1 MAGDQTTGTPV
12 SCQVVQAGA
21 KPDLRDDLGATPL
34 DVAAAEG
41 DEAMV
46 KLLMPADSPSLTGD
60 LIAKAAKAP
69 RSAGTAAEAPS
80 EAEKVGLCLVALPQP
95 CVRAPIPTLACTLTH
110 LQIPRGS
117 LGSLH
122 LTQAKVKNHSNDK
135 SWRSFSCHPAGML
148 QASIPDPETPDDAA
162 AEQHKRAGDE
172 AFVRQAFSG
181 VRAL

>member
-12 SCQVVQAGA
+12 SCHLIVQAGA

-46 KLLMPADSPSLTGD
+46 KLLMPADSPSLAGD

-95 CVRAPIPTLACTLTH
+95 RVRAPDPDSCLHFDTSPDT
-110 LQIPRGS
+110 PRQPG
-117 LGSLH
+117 L
-122 LTQAKVKNHSNDK
+122 
-135 SWRSFSCHPAGML
+135 PA
-148 QASIPDPETPDDAA
+148 
-162 AEQHKRAGDE
+162 
-172 AFVRQAFSG
+172 FYSG
-181 VRAL
+181 QGQEPQQ